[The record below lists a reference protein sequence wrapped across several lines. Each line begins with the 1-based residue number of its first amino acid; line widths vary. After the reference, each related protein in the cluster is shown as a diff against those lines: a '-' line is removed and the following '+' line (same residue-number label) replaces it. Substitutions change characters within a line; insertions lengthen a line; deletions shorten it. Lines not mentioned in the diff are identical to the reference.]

1 MNLDNEKVINCLS
14 KVKNMI
20 EALINTEKS
29 ILLFIQ
35 EVIRSSIMTPFFIVV
50 TKLGNGGTIWI
61 AIAVMLL
68 FSKKK
73 RRYGYMIM
81 LSLLGS
87 LLLNN
92 LLLKNLVG
100 RMRPYEIIGKLIP
113 LIENPTDYA
122 FPSGH
127 TASSFAAAAILYRK
141 LPKRFGVPALILA
154 TLIGFS
160 RLYLGVHYPSD
171 VLCGMVSGV
180 GVSYIAE
187 VVINK
192 VFEEDK

>member
-20 EALINTEKS
+20 EALINTEKN

-100 RMRPYEIIGKLIP
+100 RMRPYEIIGKLIHM
-113 LIENPTDYA
+113 A
-122 FPSGH
+122 KCF
-127 TASSFAAAAILYRK
+127 R
-141 LPKRFGVPALILA
+141 LILIRN
-154 TLIGFS
+154 LRNIPIS
-160 RLYLGVHYPSD
+160 RGILVPHGR
-171 VLCGMVSGV
+171 
-180 GVSYIAE
+180 
-187 VVINK
+187 INRK
-192 VFEEDK
+192 SLKIFRHQSSLPQTA